1 MSRRWSERSRGLLG
15 LLACLV
21 LAVVITVAVPDPAT
35 DIRRRFADA
44 PVGDFAS
51 TAFVRAR
58 VTQVEVTRS
67 VQGDYGDPWVSD
79 QTLVVASVEAQVRQR
94 VTQFSEVVLRTRDGH
109 DYEPRTEFISAA
121 LGQTQPGFTR
131 HAVLVFELPPDR
143 VPGAEL
149 VIDADGASFDFY
161 AAAIRIDLGL
171 QDPVTASAG
180 PLTVLP
186 SSVSTT

>member
-1 MSRRWSERSRGLLG
+1 MTRGLSERSRGRLG

-21 LAVVITVAVPDPAT
+21 LAVVIAVAVPDPAT
-35 DIRRRFADA
+35 DVRRRFSDA
-44 PVGDFAS
+44 PVGEFA
-51 TAFVRAR
+51 TTDVVRAR
-58 VTQVEVTRS
+58 VTQVEVTRAA
-67 VQGDYGDPWVSD
+67 QGAYGDPWVSD

-109 DYEPRTEFISAA
+109 DYEPRTEFISGA

-131 HAVLVFELPPDR
+131 HAVLVFELPSDR

-149 VIDADGASFDFY
+149 VIDADGAAFDFF

-171 QDPVTASAG
+171 SDPVTVAPG
-180 PLTVLP
+180 PVSVP
-186 SSVSTT
+186 ASSVTTT

>member
-1 MSRRWSERSRGLLG
+1 MTRRWSERSRGVLG

-21 LAVVITVAVPDPAT
+21 LAAVITVAVPDPAT
-35 DIRRRFADA
+35 DVRRRFADA
-44 PVGDFAS
+44 PVGEFAT
-51 TAFVRAR
+51 TAMVRAR

-67 VQGDYGDPWVSD
+67 AQGDYGDPWVSD
-79 QTLVVASVEAQVRQR
+79 QALVVTSVEAQVRQR
-94 VTQFSEVVLRTRDGH
+94 VTQFNEVVLRTRDGH
-109 DYEPRTEFISAA
+109 DYEPRTEFISGA

-143 VPGAEL
+143 LPGAEL

-171 QDPVTASAG
+171 GDPVAIAPG
-180 PLTVLP
+180 PVAVP
-186 SSVSTT
+186 ASSVSTT